1 MEDPGLLLGGQGP
14 RRAMHRTGGL
24 AEGTLPLPQ
33 TAGPGARRRRRRPG
47 RLGTLGALN
56 LVLVGGF
63 AALLVV
69 SGAFNY
75 KYLSGIAHRG
85 ANAPAGEPDDEA
97 ARLAVASAEEEEE
110 AAEGDGGGGGAAGGG
125 AASLLDELERA
136 EGSAGAGAEERTDSL
151 GRIRGD
157 GGGNELADAAVL
169 VLAFNR
175 PQYLRQTLQT
185 LASTPGLDEVSVYVS
200 QDGNDVGVH
209 GVAEALHLHFEPPKA
224 RKFAHWHHPRDHP
237 VRPHQRGTA
246 WLAQH
251 YKWAL
256 DKIFH
261 EHNHSHVIIVEDDM
275 IFSEDFFHY
284 FKATAVLLD
293 VDETVW
299 CVSSWNDQGFKDQD
313 LDPRRLKRTSHFPG
327 LGWMTSR
334 AVWEELGPKFP
345 TDHWDHWMRISTTS
359 KGRDC
364 IIPEVSRNFNIG
376 ERGGA
381 NVRADFYKKYIEPI
395 QFNHESVR
403 DFGDLSY
410 LLNGVY
416 EEATRQDIE
425 RARVLDNW
433 IFSESLR
440 AVKPGETVL
449 VVYLDEDY
457 KLLASRLHLF
467 PEPRS
472 HYRHVIRVQKRGVTY
487 LLAHGRRC
495 GYLPRHLQTLPDPTL
510 EAVAAARN
518 QNCFGTCQARQKVC
532 EPKMFWFIN
541 DCETLSAHFPCEQG
555 CAVVLGPDVPVY
567 VSDPK
572 RDTFQKCLINQV
584 QPECLAQHGSTSRLC
599 PCVAEAGD

>member
-1 MEDPGLLLGGQGP
+1 M
-14 RRAMHRTGGL
+14 
-24 AEGTLPLPQ
+24 
-33 TAGPGARRRRRRPG
+33 
-47 RLGTLGALN
+47 
-56 LVLVGGF
+56 
-63 AALLVV
+63 
-69 SGAFNY
+69 
-75 KYLSGIAHRG
+75 
-85 ANAPAGEPDDEA
+85 
-97 ARLAVASAEEEEE
+97 
-110 AAEGDGGGGGAAGGG
+110 
-125 AASLLDELERA
+125 
-136 EGSAGAGAEERTDSL
+136 
-151 GRIRGD
+151 
-157 GGGNELADAAVL
+157 L

-175 PQYLRQTLQT
+175 PQYLRQTLQA

-425 RARVLDNW
+425 RARV
-433 IFSESLR
+433 
-440 AVKPGETVL
+440 
-449 VVYLDEDY
+449 DY
-457 KLLASRLHLF
+457 VAG
-467 PEPRS
+467 
-472 HYRHVIRVQKRGVTY
+472 II
-487 LLAHGRRC
+487 C
-495 GYLPRHLQTLPDPTL
+495 GIMT
-510 EAVAAARN
+510 
-518 QNCFGTCQARQKVC
+518 
-532 EPKMFWFIN
+532 
-541 DCETLSAHFPCEQG
+541 
-555 CAVVLGPDVPVY
+555 
-567 VSDPK
+567 
-572 RDTFQKCLINQV
+572 
-584 QPECLAQHGSTSRLC
+584 
-599 PCVAEAGD
+599 